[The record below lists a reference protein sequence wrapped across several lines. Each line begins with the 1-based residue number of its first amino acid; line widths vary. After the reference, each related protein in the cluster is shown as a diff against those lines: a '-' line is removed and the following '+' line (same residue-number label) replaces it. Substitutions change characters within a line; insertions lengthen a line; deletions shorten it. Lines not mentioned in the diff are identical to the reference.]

1 MVTKSRSSDSWK
13 VCFCFLFL
21 SQVYRSATMGIY
33 MRKKNTTHIF
43 TILYVEGGKFVSHIY
58 KEGLEEEGFFV
69 DIAYNGIDALEK
81 MRAKK
86 PDIVLLE
93 LLIPKKNGFEVLEEI
108 RLDNALRQIPVVVL
122 TELDT
127 DSDREKAKALGVS
140 SYLSKSTVSIK
151 EVIDTINER
160 LHIKR

>member
-1 MVTKSRSSDSWK
+1 
-13 VCFCFLFL
+13 
-21 SQVYRSATMGIY
+21 MGNIY
-33 MRKKNTTHIF
+33 AMRKKITTPIS
-43 TILYVEGGKFVSHIY
+43 TILYVEGGKFVSHMY
-58 KEGLEEEGFFV
+58 KEGLEEEGFLV
-69 DIAYNGIDALEK
+69 DIAYDGIDALEK

-127 DSDREKAKALGVS
+127 ESDRQKAKSLGVS
-140 SYLSKSTVSIK
+140 AYLAKSTVSIE

-160 LHIKR
+160 LHFKSGES